1 MNEGTPLKQVARA
14 CGVDPPTIRA
24 WRTEVRN
31 FGPGAFSR
39 NNRRRTFTKKFK
51 EAAVRRVEE
60 GTPVKQVARAC
71 KVDPSAL
78 RRWRDASRELGAY
91 AFSKNQAKTR
101 AIIFRLTEEEHNR
114 LKAMARAVGERSL
127 SSFARSLL
135 LVRPRRPPV
144 RPLDRKNPQKGGKR
158 PPRL

>member
-1 MNEGTPLKQVARA
+1 MSRKRRKLTKEFKEAAVRSVNEGTPLKQVARA

-91 AFSKNQAKTR
+91 AFPR
-101 AIIFRLTEEEHNR
+101 I
-114 LKAMARAVGERSL
+114 
-127 SSFARSLL
+127 
-135 LVRPRRPPV
+135 RPRRG
-144 RPLDRKNPQKGGKR
+144 Q
-158 PPRL
+158 